1 LIEYLIDSV
10 EQLQM
15 SCSISVFYFFIC
27 ERKYSMADIIRL
39 LPDNIANQIAAGEV
53 IQRPASAVKEL
64 LENAVDAGATLIK
77 LFIKDAGKQLI
88 MISDNG
94 SGMSDTDARMSFER
108 HATSKL
114 KTADDLFNITTKGF
128 RGEALASIAAIAQVE
143 LKSKQAEAKVG
154 TRLQISGSEFE
165 FQEPVACSDGTSIAV
180 KNLFYNTPARRNFL
194 KSNSVETSH
203 ILEEFQRVALA
214 HPEISFSY
222 FIDDNEIMKLEGGN
236 LRKRLVAI
244 LGNSYNE
251 KLVPLELESTIV
263 TISGFVVKPEFS
275 RKTRGEQYFFLN
287 NRFIKNSYLHHAVQ
301 GAYADLLPDGS
312 HPSYFI
318 NLTVNPQSIDVN
330 IHPTKTEVK
339 FEDEKSIYAILRS
352 CVKQSLGKYNV
363 APSLSFENESSLE
376 FTNPPKAEFIK
387 APTIKIDTTYNPFSS
402 SNASKMH
409 RHSNFEQEGSERE
422 QNNIRHAASIYE
434 GLPERE
440 SEKQQLPVEQVEQ
453 EKFENP
459 TTPAFQIGTQ
469 FIITKIKS
477 GMVII
482 DQQLA
487 AERILFEKHLKNIR
501 SQNNVSQQ
509 LLFPQTIDL
518 SPSEFVM
525 LTEFM
530 SDLKLLGFEMEEFG
544 QNTFVI
550 RGIPSNVNESEVLQT
565 LHYLLENIRN
575 GESDISLVK
584 NERMARLMAQNLSLK
599 SKRALSQIEIQSF
612 INDLFS
618 CENPFYTPTG
628 KSTLV
633 NLSLDE
639 IATKFK

>member
-1 LIEYLIDSV
+1 
-10 EQLQM
+10 M
-15 SCSISVFYFFIC
+15 S
-27 ERKYSMADIIRL
+27 DIIRL

-64 LENAVDAGATLIK
+64 LENAVDAGASTIK

-88 MISDNG
+88 MVSDNG

-114 KTADDLFNITTKGF
+114 KSADDLFNITTKGF

-143 LKSKQAEAKVG
+143 LKTKQAEAAVG
-154 TRLQISGSEFE
+154 TRLQISGSTFE
-165 FQEPVACSDGTSIAV
+165 IQEPTACTDGTSIAV

-194 KSNSVETSH
+194 KTNAVETSH
-203 ILEEFQRVALA
+203 ILEEFQRVVLA

-222 FIDDNEIMKLEGGN
+222 YVDDHEIMKLDAGN

-251 KLVPLELESTIV
+251 KLVPLELESSIV
-263 TISGFVVKPEFS
+263 SISGFVVKPEFS

-287 NRFIKNSYLHHAVQ
+287 HRFIKNSYLHHAVQ

-318 NLTVNPQSIDVN
+318 NLQVNPQSIDVN

-376 FTNPPKAEFIK
+376 FTNPPKPEFIK
-387 APTIKIDTTYNPFSS
+387 APTIKIDTSYNPFGNNQVSQ
-402 SNASKMH
+402 MH
-409 RHSNFEQEGSERE
+409 RHSTFEQEGDERM
-422 QNNIRHAASIYE
+422 QNNIKHASSMYDMRVESSASQQSNFIDE
-434 GLPERE
+434 E
-440 SEKQQLPVEQVEQ
+440 EKDKSVET
-453 EKFENP
+453 NSS
-459 TTPAFQIGTQ
+459 AFQIGTQ
-469 FIITKIKS
+469 YIVTKIKS

-487 AERILFEKHLKNIR
+487 AERILFEKHVKNIR
-501 SQNNVSQQ
+501 SQNNVTQQ

-518 SPSEFVM
+518 SPSEFS
-525 LTEFM
+525 LLNEYLP
-530 SDLKLLGFEMEEFG
+530 DLKLLGFEMEEFG

-550 RGIPSNVNESEVLQT
+550 RGIPSNVNEGEVLQT

-584 NERMARLMAQNLSLK
+584 NERMARLMSQNLSLK
-599 SKRALSQIEIQSF
+599 SKRILTQIEIQSF
-612 INDLFS
+612 INDLFT
-618 CENPFYTPTG
+618 CENPFYTPNG

-633 NLSLDE
+633 NMSIEE
-639 IATKFK
+639 ISAKFK